1 MNKTLIALSA
11 AALIGSVSASLAYE
25 APEDKLG
32 DRFQSLEQTYKP
44 TTARTVGGTVMLRA
58 WHSQTTAAG
67 APEDKLGDRFASLE
81 QVYQPV
87 AASKVA
93 VRKVMHRQDAY
104 GYEAPEDKIDN
115 RYPFLEHAYAVQS
128 GSTGRLIAARMT
140 KHAMKNKV

>member
-11 AALIGSVSASLAYE
+11 AALISSVSASLAYE

-32 DRFQSLEQTYKP
+32 DRFQFLEQTYKP
-44 TTARTVGGTVMLRA
+44 TTARTFGGTVMPRA
-58 WHSQTTAAG
+58 WHNQATAAG

-93 VRKVMHRQDAY
+93 VRNVMQRQVAY
-104 GYEAPEDKIDN
+104 GLEAPEDKIDN
-115 RYPFLEHAYAVQS
+115 RYPFLERAYSVQS
-128 GSTGRLIAARMT
+128 GSTGRVISVRLTR
-140 KHAMKNKV
+140 HSMKKI